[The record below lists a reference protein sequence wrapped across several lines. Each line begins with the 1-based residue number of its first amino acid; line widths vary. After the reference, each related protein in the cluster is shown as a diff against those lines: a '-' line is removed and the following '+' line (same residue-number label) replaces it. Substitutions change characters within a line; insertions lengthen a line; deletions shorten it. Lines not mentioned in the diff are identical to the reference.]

1 MQVGVNLMCL
11 FGRSNLIDIAN
22 VGRIEEDVLR
32 VWCST
37 NCILTMLFSWNAG
50 YDARLCNAMELLKT
64 RFNILNRCV
73 KNGLRFTGKLLL
85 LSGLVMQS
93 HT

>member
-22 VGRIEEDVLR
+22 VGRIEEDVLKSF
-32 VWCST
+32 VCST

-50 YDARLCNAMELLKT
+50 YDARRLAMPWS
-64 RFNILNRCV
+64 C
-73 KNGLRFTGKLLL
+73 
-85 LSGLVMQS
+85 
-93 HT
+93 